1 MSCLQRELV
10 LLEGSFL
17 VQSVHHE
24 AFKSHERPTISN
36 YYANIFTFLSKITK
50 NLNLK
55 IIFISMNVDKS
66 QFIHYALDHIHVF
79 IDGFVSFGCRG
90 KLALKTHDSADKSL
104 AGTLMAELTTM
115 KLDGTCGMHEHILE
129 MSN

>member
-50 NLNLK
+50 NLKLK

-90 KLALKTHDSADKSL
+90 KLAHKTHDSSFRL
-104 AGTLMAELTTM
+104 IIIPGCQLGPCSMRC
-115 KLDGTCGMHEHILE
+115 CGSRGERYNIRK
-129 MSN
+129 